1 LAEVK
6 WIKITTTMFDD
17 EKIRVIEGMPEAD
30 AILVIWIKL
39 LTLAGK
45 NNSNGFIFLA
55 ENIPYADET
64 LSTIFNRPLN
74 TVRLAL
80 QVFKQF
86 KMIEFDENGYLQ
98 LTNWGKH
105 QNLEGLDKIREQ
117 TRMRVAKHREI
128 KKLLPPAKDNATV
141 TLRNAIEL
149 DKNKKEIKNKNK
161 DIKTLSS
168 KVFADDSL
176 EAILAIQ
183 LKYAILKNN
192 PNAKTPDNIDK
203 WAAEIDK
210 MLRLDKRE
218 FQDIQKV
225 IEFCQSDTFWMANVL
240 STKTLRAK
248 FDTLFLQSK
257 NGRSGKPK
265 IPRGFQSIMDYVGS
279 DKTD

>member
-55 ENIPYADET
+55 ENIPYTDET

-98 LTNWGKH
+98 LSNWGKH

-128 KKLLPPAKDNATV
+128 KKMLPPIKDNATV
-141 TLRNAIEL
+141 TLRNATELELEL
-149 DKNKKEIKNKNK
+149 DKNKNKNK
-161 DIKTLSS
+161 HPPKDLLSPGGSGWENKPYKVGSEMFDYFWAAYPRKKSKGDAVKAWNKLKIDNLLYTLIIN
-168 KVFADDSL
+168 KL
-176 EAILAIQ
+176 EDA
-183 LKYAILKNN
+183 KNSRDWTKDGGQFI
-192 PNAKTPDNIDK
+192 PYPATWLNAKGWEDEDTQVENVPDA
-203 WAAEIDK
+203 WHEIRK
-210 MLRLDKRE
+210 FGRE
-218 FQDIQKV
+218 
-225 IEFCQSDTFWMANVL
+225 EE
-240 STKTLRAK
+240 
-248 FDTLFLQSK
+248 
-257 NGRSGKPK
+257 
-265 IPRGFQSIMDYVGS
+265 
-279 DKTD
+279 